1 MILKD
6 TNEIFAD
13 DLRDPTYAAGYL
25 NIALEDDGIEGFLY
39 ALQKVARAHG
49 ISKVATSSDLP
60 RESLYRALS
69 EKGNPGIKPLSRVLD
84 SLGLC
89 LTVSPSGPESCM
101 NIEEEVADTV
111 AASDS
116 PMTATD
122 VLMPQDMPQATLE
135 IAALQRS
142 AEQTF
147 VMLGDMAQQLAA
159 MQDEARK
166 ERLEARQAAMA
177 LQEEAHHSRAQLQHL
192 AAVVEDRMRREAE
205 WGERTKLRSMEP
217 AATYSFP
224 TRTGKRRI
232 DEEMYQPNP
241 LRMVKAAA

>member
-13 DLRDPTYAAGYL
+13 DLRDPAYAAGYL
-25 NIALEDDGIEGFLY
+25 NIALEDDGVEGFLY

-69 EKGNPGIKPLSRVLD
+69 DKGNPGIKPLTRVLN

-89 LTVSPSGPESCM
+89 LTVSPSG
-101 NIEEEVADTV
+101 IETYLNTEEGVADTL
-111 AASDS
+111 AASDP
-116 PMTATD
+116 PMAATD
-122 VLMPQDMPQATLE
+122 VPMPQEQSVLE
-135 IAALQRS
+135 ISALQRS

-147 VMLGDMAQQLAA
+147 AMLGDMARQLAA
-159 MQDEARK
+159 MQEEARM
-166 ERLEARQAAMA
+166 ERMEARQAATA
-177 LQEEAHHSRAQLQHL
+177 LQNEALRSHARLQHL
-192 AAVVEDRMRREAE
+192 AAVMEDQVRRNLER
-205 WGERTKLRSMEP
+205 GERTTLSGTQP
-217 AATYSFP
+217 AAIYSFP

-232 DEEMYQPNP
+232 EEEMFQPNP
-241 LRMVKAAA
+241 LRLVKGVA

>member
-122 VLMPQDMPQATLE
+122 VLMPQDMPQDMPQATLE

-166 ERLEARQAAMA
+166 ERLEAMA
-177 LQEEAHHSRAQLQHL
+177 LQEESRHSRAQLQHL

>member
-89 LTVSPSGPESCM
+89 LTVSPSGPESCL
-101 NIEEEVADTV
+101 NTEEEVADTV

-116 PMTATD
+116 PMAVSDPPMTQEQPQTA
-122 VLMPQDMPQATLE
+122 LE
-135 IAALQRS
+135 IATLQRS
-142 AEQTF
+142 AEQNF
-147 VMLGDMAQQLAA
+147 ALLGDLAQQLAA

-177 LQEEAHHSRAQLQHL
+177 LQEEARRSHAQLQHL
-192 AAVVEDRMRREAE
+192 AAVVEDRVRRDTER
-205 WGERTKLRSMEP
+205 GERTTLRSMEP
-217 AATYSFP
+217 AATYSIP
-224 TRTGKRRI
+224 TTTGKRRI

-241 LRMVKAAA
+241 LRMVKVAA

>member
-13 DLRDPTYAAGYL
+13 DLRDPAYAAGYL

-69 EKGNPGIKPLSRVLD
+69 DKGNPGIKPLTRVLD

-89 LTVSPSGPESCM
+89 LTVSPSGPESCL
-101 NIEEEVADTV
+101 NTEEEVADTL
-111 AASDS
+111 AASDL
-116 PMTATD
+116 PMAVMDVPLPQEQPQTALD
-122 VLMPQDMPQATLE
+122 

-147 VMLGDMAQQLAA
+147 DILGDLAQQLVA
-159 MQDEARK
+159 MQEEVRK
-166 ERLEARQAAMA
+166 ERMEARQAAMA
-177 LQEEAHHSRAQLQHL
+177 LQEEARRSHAQLQHL
-192 AAVVEDRMRREAE
+192 AAVVEDRVRRDSER
-205 WGERTKLRSMEP
+205 GERTTLSGMEP

-241 LRMVKAAA
+241 LRLVKGAA